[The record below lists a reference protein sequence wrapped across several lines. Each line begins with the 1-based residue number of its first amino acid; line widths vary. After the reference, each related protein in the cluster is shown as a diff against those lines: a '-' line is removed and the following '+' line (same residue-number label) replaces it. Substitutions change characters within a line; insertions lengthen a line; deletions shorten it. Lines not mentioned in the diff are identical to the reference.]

1 MATERPNR
9 LGTPSPPTARPSGE
23 RAGVRGALDPAFA
36 AGDRSIAAKA
46 PPHPTLSPAQARGRG
61 LKVDGD
67 AALYRLLT
75 WTSPSYPTGAFSYS
89 HGLEWAVEERS
100 VHDLTTLVGYI
111 HAVLAR
117 GGGWID
123 AVLFARAY
131 ETAHDAAVFDEIAEL
146 AAAFRGSAE
155 TALESHQ
162 QGAAFLA
169 VTRKAWP
176 HPMLDAFAERHG
188 DAPIAHSIAMALACA
203 AHGIP
208 CEPALSAWLHA
219 TAGNLVSA
227 GVRLIPLG
235 QTDGQIATARLAPRI
250 AAVATDASATPLDDF
265 GTATPLLELCS
276 IRHETQYTR
285 LFRS

>member
-1 MATERPNR
+1 MR
-9 LGTPSPPTARPSGE
+9 
-23 RAGVRGALDPAFA
+23 
-36 AGDRSIAAKA
+36 
-46 PPHPTLSPAQARGRG
+46 
-61 LKVDGD
+61 D
-67 AALYRLLT
+67 A
-75 WTSPSYPTGAFSYS
+75 
-89 HGLEWAVEERS
+89 
-100 VHDLTTLVGYI
+100 DTLVDYVD
-111 HAVLAR
+111 AVLAR

-131 ETAHDAAVFDEIAEL
+131 EQAHDAAAFDEIADL

-176 HPMLDAFAERHG
+176 HPQLDAFAERRG
-188 DAPIAHSIAMALACA
+188 DLPVAHSIAMALACA
-203 AHGIP
+203 AHGVP
-208 CEPALSAWLHA
+208 LAAALSAWLHA
-219 TAGNLVSA
+219 TAANLVSA

-250 AAVATDASATPLDDF
+250 AVIVADALETSLDEL
-265 GTATPLLELCS
+265 GTAAPLLELCS

>member
-1 MATERPNR
+1 MAIERN
-9 LGTPSPPTARPSGE
+9 E
-23 RAGVRGALDPAFA
+23 H
-36 AGDRSIAAKA
+36 KA
-46 PPHPTLSPAQARGRG
+46 LSPALARGRG
-61 LKVDGD
+61 LGEGGSPSRSTMQNPKPPSPQPSPPNDETIWGRGGFH
-67 AALYRLLT
+67 RLLT

-89 HGLEWAVEERS
+89 HGLEWAVETGDVRD
-100 VHDLTTLVGYI
+100 VATLIDYI
-111 HAVLAR
+111 DAVLAR

-131 ETAHDAAVFDEIAEL
+131 ECAHDAAAFDEIADL

-176 HPMLDAFAERHG
+176 HAQLDAFAERRG
-188 DAPIAHSIAMALACA
+188 DAPVAHSIAMALACA
-203 AHGIP
+203 AHGI
-208 CEPALSAWLHA
+208 ALDSALLAWLHA
-219 TAGNLVSA
+219 TAANLVSA

-235 QTDGQIATARLAPRI
+235 QTDGQIATARLASRI
-250 AAVATDASATPLDDF
+250 AAIAADALHTPLDDL
-265 GTATPLLELCS
+265 GTAAPLLELCS
-276 IRHETQYTR
+276 IHHETQYTR

>member
-1 MATERPNR
+1 MGTEKLLTSFPRKR
-9 LGTPSPPTARPSGE
+9 ESSALASTKEESLDSRF
-23 RAGVRGALDPAFA
+23 RGNDEQ
-36 AGDRSIAAKA
+36 K
-46 PPHPTLSPAQARGRG
+46 
-61 LKVDGD
+61 
-67 AALYRLLT
+67 ALYRLLV

-89 HGLEWAVEERS
+89 HGLEWAVEAGDMNDVAS
-100 VHDLTTLVGYI
+100 LIDYI
-111 HAVLAR
+111 EAVLAR

-123 AVLFARAY
+123 AVLFAHAY
-131 ETAHDAAVFDEIAEL
+131 ECAHDAAAFDEIADL

-162 QGAAFLA
+162 QDAAFLS

-176 HPMLDAFAERHG
+176 HTLLDAFAERRG
-188 DAPIAHSIAMALACA
+188 DLPVAHSVAMALACA
-203 AHGIP
+203 AHDIP
-208 CEPALSAWLHA
+208 RAAALSAWLHS
-219 TAGNLVSA
+219 TAANLVSA

-250 AAVATDASATPLDDF
+250 AAISANAFQTPLDEL
-265 GTATPLLELCS
+265 GTAAPLLELYS

>member
-1 MATERPNR
+1 MVIDTR
-9 LGTPSPPTARPSGE
+9 LSDQALSSAPS
-23 RAGVRGALDPAFA
+23 
-36 AGDRSIAAKA
+36 
-46 PPHPTLSPAQARGRG
+46 RGRG
-61 LKVDGD
+61 LGEGGASPAPSD
-67 AALYRLLT
+67 AQDQAAPSPQPSPPNDNAVWGRGSFYRLLA

-89 HGLEWAVEERS
+89 HGLEWAVEAGDVRD
-100 VHDLTTLVGYI
+100 VATLVDYI
-111 HAVLAR
+111 DAVLAR

-131 ETAHDAAVFDEIAEL
+131 DCAHDAAAFDEIADL

-155 TALESHQ
+155 TTLESHQ

-176 HPMLDAFAERHG
+176 HVQLDAFAERRG
-188 DAPIAHSIAMALACA
+188 DAPVAHSAAMALACA
-203 AHGIP
+203 AHGVP
-208 CEPALSAWLHA
+208 REAALFAWLHA
-219 TAGNLVSA
+219 TAANLVSA

-235 QTDGQIATARLAPRI
+235 QTDGQIAIARLAPRI
-250 AAVATDASATPLDDF
+250 AAVIIDALATPAEEL
-265 GTATPLLELCS
+265 GTAAPLLELCS

>member
-1 MATERPNR
+1 MSKDN
-9 LGTPSPPTARPSGE
+9 SN
-23 RAGVRGALDPAFA
+23 AGFA
-36 AGDRSIAAKA
+36 GMTK
-46 PPHPTLSPAQARGRG
+46 
-61 LKVDGD
+61 
-67 AALYRLLT
+67 LLA

-89 HGLEWAVEERS
+89 HGLEWAVEAGDVRD
-100 VHDLTTLVGYI
+100 VATLIDYI
-111 HAVLAR
+111 DAVLAR

-131 ETAHDAAVFDEIAEL
+131 ECAHDASAFDEISDL

-176 HPMLDAFAERHG
+176 HAQLDAFTERRG
-188 DAPIAHSIAMALACA
+188 DAPVAHSIAMALACA

-208 CEPALSAWLHA
+208 REPALSAWLHA
-219 TAGNLVSA
+219 AAANLVSA
-227 GVRLIPLG
+227 GVRLVPLG
-235 QTDGQIATARLAPRI
+235 QTDGQIATARLASHI
-250 AAVATDASATPLDDF
+250 ATIVADALDTPLDEL
-265 GTATPLLELCS
+265 GTAAPLLELCS

>member
-1 MATERPNR
+1 MSKDN
-9 LGTPSPPTARPSGE
+9 SN
-23 RAGVRGALDPAFA
+23 AGFTGMT
-36 AGDRSIAAKA
+36 K
-46 PPHPTLSPAQARGRG
+46 
-61 LKVDGD
+61 
-67 AALYRLLT
+67 LLA

-89 HGLEWAVEERS
+89 HGLEWAVEAGDVRD
-100 VHDLTTLVGYI
+100 VATLIDYI
-111 HAVLAR
+111 DAVLAR

-123 AVLFARAY
+123 AVLFTRAY
-131 ETAHDAAVFDEIAEL
+131 ECAHDATAFDEIADL

-176 HPMLDAFAERHG
+176 HAQLDAFTERRG
-188 DAPIAHSIAMALACA
+188 DAPVAHSIAMALACA

-208 CEPALSAWLHA
+208 REPALSAWLHA
-219 TAGNLVSA
+219 AAANLVSA
-227 GVRLIPLG
+227 GVRLVPLG
-235 QTDGQIATARLAPRI
+235 QTDGQIATARMAPRI
-250 AAVATDASATPLDDF
+250 ATITTHALETSIDEL

>member
-1 MATERPNR
+1 MVIDTRISDQA
-9 LGTPSPPTARPSGE
+9 LSSAPSRGKGLGE
-23 RAGVRGALDPAFA
+23 RNSSPSLIDAQDQETPL
-36 AGDRSIAAKA
+36 
-46 PPHPTLSPAQARGRG
+46 PPNDSAVWGKG
-61 LKVDGD
+61 SF
-67 AALYRLLT
+67 YRLLA

-89 HGLEWAVEERS
+89 HGLEWAVEAGDVRD
-100 VHDLTTLVGYI
+100 VATLVDYI
-111 HAVLAR
+111 DAVLAR

-123 AVLFARAY
+123 AVLFAHAY
-131 ETAHDAAVFDEIAEL
+131 DCAHDAAAFDDIADL

-176 HPMLDAFAERHG
+176 HVQLDAFAERRS
-188 DAPIAHSIAMALACA
+188 DAPVAHSAAMALACA
-203 AHGIP
+203 AHGVP
-208 CEPALSAWLHA
+208 REPALFAWLHA
-219 TAGNLVSA
+219 TAANLVSA

-235 QTDGQIATARLAPRI
+235 QTDGQIAIARLAPRI
-250 AAVATDASATPLDDF
+250 AAVTIDALATPAEEL
-265 GTATPLLELCS
+265 GTAAPLLELCS